1 MEKIKPS
8 PLSNSFI
15 IRLPLPSFSRKISKY
30 EQMSKNTWYLSF
42 QAHWDK
48 HHKYIIVELK
58 GTTSVLFYSCTR
70 FWINSASNEYEKTS
84 ANREAHLV
92 FRLTVE
98 RPGFKKLHRFCLSEI
113 QASFQCQFRVLVI
126 RIILTISNNKVK
138 KILVTFLMNKHM
150 STISKSLE
158 LKLSWGMVP

>member
-8 PLSNSFI
+8 PLSYSLI

-58 GTTSVLFYSCTR
+58 ATTSVLFYFCTR
-70 FWINSASNEYEKTS
+70 
-84 ANREAHLV
+84 L
-92 FRLTVE
+92 
-98 RPGFKKLHRFCLSEI
+98 
-113 QASFQCQFRVLVI
+113 
-126 RIILTISNNKVK
+126 
-138 KILVTFLMNKHM
+138 
-150 STISKSLE
+150 
-158 LKLSWGMVP
+158 